1 MPASLQLLQS
11 HLISLEF
18 GIAMALI
25 VDEEGADL
33 FILRADEGVNDGSL
47 CLRVRCLDTLD
58 FNHLHRIVK

>member
-25 VDEEGADL
+25 VDKEGADL
-33 FILRADEGVNDGSL
+33 LILRANEGVSDGSL
-47 CLRVRCLDTLD
+47 CLRVRCLYALD